1 MQFFLRLLQLRRKP
15 TSNNLVNSAEC
26 ASPCIPVQR
35 ISVHP
40 STAHLCASQ
49 YSASHGCARLN
60 ASSPATPASLHLY
73 DSALK
78 VCSIPLEAEVH
89 SVTLQ
94 TWPKTAKS
102 AAKARPLKRSLLCSP
117 TPKTAS
123 LEFAQ
128 NKYFPQKYTYLMDHF
143 IQIFQN

>member
-26 ASPCIPVQR
+26 A
-35 ISVHP
+35 
-40 STAHLCASQ
+40 AHLLRTSQ
-49 YSASHGCARLN
+49 YSASHGGARLN
-60 ASSPATPASLHLY
+60 ASSPASLASLHLY

-128 NKYFPQKYTYLMDHF
+128 NKYLPQKYTYLKDYVMSN
-143 IQIFQN
+143 ISKGL